1 MYVSENLFTSSPEE
15 TAMNCLCL
23 HFCGVQVGSLFDAY
37 NVRFLAI
44 PGCIGIV
51 ACVMLLSVCKG
62 RNFAPNYP
70 IEFYQLL
77 TFGVLGGKSASLL
90 FNASIVS
97 IDHWFSTGLDCTAGG
112 FGGVVSPPIILYMA
126 PELGFLW
133 AIRNVGLIKGGGAVN
148 LKPSMEVQFSLT
160 ILAVL
165 LVEFAMFI
173 PYTYICA
180 YAIHQVPHS
189 STNGEEA
196 PTTAFAAPFG
206 FWSDAAMIPMSA
218 CVGQG
223 CKREDCGRRSGTS
236 FFVSDFAALLGVP
249 FAGAI
254 IQWQCGA
261 YHGLIPFAG
270 RLWILSFC
278 TFAVARGI
286 SDGWRLKVMV

>member
-1 MYVSENLFTSSPEE
+1 MYVFENLSTSSPEE
-15 TAMNCLCL
+15 TPMNRLCL
-23 HFCGVQVGSLFDAY
+23 HFCGVQVGPLFDAY

-51 ACVMLLSVCKG
+51 ACVMLLSVCK
-62 RNFAPNYP
+62 
-70 IEFYQLL
+70 EFYQLL

-97 IDHWFSTGLDCTAGG
+97 IDHWLCKRHGIATGLACTAGG
-112 FGGVVSPPIILYMA
+112 
-126 PELGFLW
+126 
-133 AIRNVGLIKGGGAVN
+133 VGYRKGGGAVN
-148 LKPSMEVQFSLT
+148 IKPSMEVQFSLT

-206 FWSDAAMIPMSA
+206 FWSDAAVILTSA

-223 CKREDCGRRSGTS
+223 CKREDCGKRSGTS

-286 SDGWRLKVMV
+286 SDDWSLKVIV